1 MKTFGEIL
9 KEKRKAKGWSL
20 EKLSA
25 KSNVPVSTISGY
37 ETNAREPNLFIALD
51 ISNALECSVYE
62 LCGIGDKK
70 PTNFREITRDIDT
83 FVEWID
89 KTYGS
94 IPECVPCDPRSRC
107 LDGKKYK
114 CNECFKEWLD
124 KENKKQ

>member
-1 MKTFGEIL
+1 MNKCGNCIHNKVCDHNIYGFENCGAF
-9 KEKRKAKGWSL
+9 KDKSL
-20 EKLSA
+20 FVELPCK
-25 KSNVPVSTISGY
+25 VGDT
-37 ETNAREPNLFIALD
+37 
-51 ISNALECSVYE
+51 VYQTD
-62 LCGIGDKK
+62 GVGDKK
-70 PTNFREITRDIDT
+70 PTNFREITRDIDA

-124 KENKKQ
+124 KENKKE